1 MAHQQQS
8 NNILDAVQLLAD
20 HGFDEMSQA
29 LQILFNEAMKLERS
43 EYLGAEPYQRS
54 VTRRSYANGFK
65 PKSFQSRLGKLELQ
79 VPQTRDGDFYPSAL
93 ERGERSERALK
104 LAIAEMYI
112 QGVSTR
118 KVAKITTEL
127 CGFDVTSTGQSGG

>member
-54 VTRRSYANGFK
+54 VTRRSYANGLQAEIIS
-65 PKSFQSRLGKLELQ
+65 KSPRKAGTASAPDTRWRLLSLCTG
-79 VPQTRDGDFYPSAL
+79 TR
-93 ERGERSERALK
+93 R
-104 LAIAEMYI
+104 
-112 QGVSTR
+112 
-118 KVAKITTEL
+118 TE
-127 CGFDVTSTGQSGG
+127 